1 MLSSTRRGVFL
12 LRDLYIERDTDS
24 DRVIMESL
32 IAFGKTIIAF
42 GIPVPARHFTRQGR
56 NDSVSN

>member
-12 LRDLYIERDTDS
+12 LRDLYIERDS
-24 DRVIMESL
+24 DRIIMESL